1 MSTGKVAFFQWNF
14 KEPREMSTF
23 DKINDLCKE
32 RGISVTKLETELGF
46 GRGSIGKLKKGGSMS
61 FARLQKVAQYFSVS
75 VEMLSDGEDVN
86 EENFRGRYISS
97 QSEKPYYIN
106 AESLEMA
113 QRILEDEELHAL
125 FKATMTIPKED
136 LALVEALVKRLRKT
150 NTDE

>member
-1 MSTGKVAFFQWNF
+1 MYEVFEKLLEERNLTVAEVSRATGISQ
-14 KEPREMSTF
+14 STF
-23 DKINDLCKE
+23 SNWKSRRNKLSAANAIKLSSFFN
-32 RGISVTKLETELGF
+32 VTVGYL
-46 GRGSIGKLKKGGSMS
+46 M
-61 FARLQKVAQYFSVS
+61 
-75 VEMLSDGEDVN
+75 GEESEGN
-86 EENFRGRYISS
+86 SSNRYISS
-97 QSEKPYYIN
+97 RSEKPYYIN

>member
-1 MSTGKVAFFQWNF
+1 MYEIFEKLLEERNLTVAEVSRATGISQ
-14 KEPREMSTF
+14 STF
-23 DKINDLCKE
+23 SNWKSRRNKLSAANAIKLSSFFN
-32 RGISVTKLETELGF
+32 VTVGYL
-46 GRGSIGKLKKGGSMS
+46 M
-61 FARLQKVAQYFSVS
+61 
-75 VEMLSDGEDVN
+75 GEESEDHPS
-86 EENFRGRYISS
+86 GRYISS